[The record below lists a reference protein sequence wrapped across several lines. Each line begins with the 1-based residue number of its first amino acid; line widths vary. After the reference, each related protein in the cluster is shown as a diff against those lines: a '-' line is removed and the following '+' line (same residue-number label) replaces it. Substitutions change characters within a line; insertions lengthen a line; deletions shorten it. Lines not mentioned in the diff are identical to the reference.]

1 MAGSR
6 FSCVLFDFDGTLAP
20 NLDLV
25 AIKRAVIE
33 LSVDAGVPE
42 EECTPRL
49 IVEIVEHGAEW
60 LKARGRDPENYRQ
73 NAHARIRQMELAAA
87 EQTSLYPGVRDIL
100 KQLRQQGLA
109 LGIVTRNCHAA
120 IQLMFPDAEEHCGSV
135 LTRDHVQ
142 HLKPDRRHLLACLDA
157 LRCKPIVSV
166 MVGDGLLDMSA
177 GRALRMHC
185 IGVLTGYNDEAQLK
199 TAGAHAVIPHVH
211 DLPGLLR

>member
-6 FSCVLFDFDGTLAP
+6 FSSILFDFDGTLAP
-20 NLDLV
+20 NLDLA

-60 LKARGRDPENYRQ
+60 LRTRGRDPKHYRE

-100 KQLRQQGLA
+100 VSLRRQGLA

-120 IQLMFPDAEEHCGSV
+120 IQIMFPDAEEHCASV

-142 HLKPDRRHLLACLDA
+142 HLKPDRRHLLACLSA
-157 LRCKPIVSV
+157 LKCSPYSSI

-177 GRALRMHC
+177 GRALQMHC
-185 IGVLTGYNDEAQLK
+185 VGVLTGYNDEAQLRS
-199 TAGAHAVIPHVH
+199 AGAHEVIPHLR